1 MPEREG
7 DHIVETPTEARAA
20 VTGHQVRY
28 VLLLSTLGVVVLFAG
43 IYMYFFV

>member
-7 DHIVETPTEARAA
+7 DHIVATPTQARAA

-28 VLLLSTLGVVVLFAG
+28 VLILSTIGVAVLFAG
-43 IYMYFFV
+43 IYVYFFA